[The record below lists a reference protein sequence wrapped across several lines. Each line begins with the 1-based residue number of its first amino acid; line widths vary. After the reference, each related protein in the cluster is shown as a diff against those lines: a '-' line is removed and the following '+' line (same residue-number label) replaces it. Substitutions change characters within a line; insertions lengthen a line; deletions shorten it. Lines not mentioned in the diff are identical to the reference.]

1 MTLNKW
7 GCARHRVRN
16 WRKKH
21 THGRHGVLPAN
32 IQLEFKLCPINPPCH
47 VRRMTRLIVHIS
59 THTRWWAKPSFHAGM
74 PLGIDREST
83 NARKESTKIRFL
95 EKTLSKRNDEP
106 LGNSSLAQ
114 KFSHKHMS
122 EGILSPGYR
131 SGHLAASSGGHPPLP
146 CYQSPFEPLKGETLN
161 HLTYII
167 VSFFV
172 LEPNLSTFVLC
183 SFLTGFFQGW
193 HFLHNFPLKNC
204 FSQQRNRFEDF
215 INKWKIDSCTRTY
228 LGAPRTPTPG
238 HWPGS
243 SIAAQPYWGVPD
255 LTGRFLLR
263 VQNLV
268 QHTPGMD
275 FSHAY

>member
-1 MTLNKW
+1 MPHKSPVSRTTYDSFD
-7 GCARHRVRN
+7 CSH
-16 WRKKH
+16 KH
-21 THGRHGVLPAN
+21 
-32 IQLEFKLCPINPPCH
+32 
-47 VRRMTRLIVHIS
+47 

-131 SGHLAASSGGHPPLP
+131 SGHLAASSGGHPPLQ

-183 SFLTGFFQGW
+183 SFLTGFF
-193 HFLHNFPLKNC
+193 
-204 FSQQRNRFEDF
+204 
-215 INKWKIDSCTRTY
+215 
-228 LGAPRTPTPG
+228 
-238 HWPGS
+238 
-243 SIAAQPYWGVPD
+243 
-255 LTGRFLLR
+255 
-263 VQNLV
+263 
-268 QHTPGMD
+268 
-275 FSHAY
+275 